1 MTKII
6 QLCDKLCRSNKL
18 CTLGILYDLLRLD
31 MQCVCTEC
39 IVKAKCLDPCE
50 EYTDQLKQLITV
62 ASEVDPT
69 LLDTFIERRK
79 DYLREVLKESKNV
92 SEKSRRENRIVI
104 EERIRINRLYLNIG
118 YHNILSNEFPLK
130 PPKPIVISVQGEE

>member
-1 MTKII
+1 
-6 QLCDKLCRSNKL
+6 
-18 CTLGILYDLLRLD
+18 
-31 MQCVCTEC
+31 
-39 IVKAKCLDPCE
+39 VKAKCLDPCE

-130 PPKPIVISVQGEE
+130 PPKPIVISVQREE